1 MNNLINKIFD
11 NTIKNG
17 GSSIN
22 LEGHSPSKGFMV
34 ATYGNEEKIN
44 IKNFNK
50 KVIKK
55 YIKKHKK
62 EIKGNFIGTWV
73 DNNIVYLDISKKEKS
88 KNKAINIAIKNKQ
101 LAIFNLNDFES
112 IYL

>member
-1 MNNLINKIFD
+1 MDIVNKIFIT
-11 NTIKNG
+11 TIKNG

-34 ATYGNEEKIN
+34 STFGNEKKVSL
-44 IKNFNK
+44 KNFNK
-50 KVIKK
+50 KVIKN

-62 EIKGNFIGTWV
+62 EIKGNFIGTWIDDDV
-73 DNNIVYLDISKKEKS
+73 VYLDISKKEKS
-88 KNKAINIAIKNKQ
+88 KNKAINIAIKNNQ